1 MRFLI
6 KVSMNTEATN
16 DTVRAGEMGAT
27 IQEILAEIQPEAAYF
42 GEEIGERTAF
52 LFVDLADASEIPAI
66 AEPWFLA
73 FDARVEFH
81 PVMTPEDLAKA
92 GDAIEAAAQK
102 FG

>member
-16 DTVRAGEMGAT
+16 DAVRAGEMSDT
-27 IQEILAEIQPEAAYF
+27 IQEILAETQPEAAYF

-52 LFVDLADASEIPAI
+52 LFVDVADASEIPAI

-81 PVMTPEDLAKA
+81 PVMTPEDLSKA
-92 GDAIEAAAQK
+92 ADAIEAAAKK